1 MDPIQSREAGFPTV
15 LGLRGAA
22 LSAGAIVIGVFVALI
37 VQILLALLGAGIGFS
52 VFRVPASGSEAF
64 AVSWGAFVWWALSGI
79 LAAFAGGL
87 AAFVWAPSADVRSAW
102 VHGFLTWCVT
112 TVIVMAFVAL
122 AAGSSATLMANLGGP
137 AAAVAGQVEIAQR
150 GFAGEAPQR
159 MTPETRARV
168 DSMRR
173 ALGHLSLAS
182 FFALLLGGAAGVLG
196 GNAAYE
202 SFRPDRPEP
211 RRIPIPPGWLP
222 GRVTWSIPPGWLPRR
237 PQSSTTPPQPP
248 PSPPPEPPPGV

>member
-1 MDPIQSREAGFPTV
+1 MEPMDSRDTGARTI
-15 LGLRGAA
+15 LGLSSAV
-22 LSAGAIVIGVFVALI
+22 LSPGAIVIGTFVALV

-52 VFRVPASGSEAF
+52 AFRVPATGGEAF

-79 LAAFAGGL
+79 LAAFAGGF
-87 AAFVWAPSADVRSAW
+87 AAFLWEPSKDVRSAW

-122 AAGSSATLMANLGGP
+122 AAGSSATLMSNLGGP
-137 AAAVAGQVEIAQR
+137 AAAIAGQIEIGQR
-150 GFAGEAPQR
+150 GLAGEAPPR
-159 MTPETRARV
+159 MTPEARARV
-168 DSMRR
+168 DSMRA

-182 FFALLLGGAAGVLG
+182 FFALLLGAAAGVLG

-211 RRIPIPPGWLP
+211 RRIN
-222 GRVTWSIPPGWLPRR
+222 WSIPPDWLPRR
-237 PQSSTTPPQPP
+237 SQSST
-248 PSPPPEPPPGV
+248 SPPPEPPPPAPPPAT

>member
-1 MDPIQSREAGFPTV
+1 MDPVQSGEQVSPTIRGFSVPS
-15 LGLRGAA
+15 
-22 LSAGAIVIGVFVALI
+22 LSAAAIVIGVFIALV

-52 VFRVPASGSEAF
+52 AFRVPATGGEAF
-64 AVSWGAFVWWALSGI
+64 AVSWGAFIWWTLSGI
-79 LAAFAGGL
+79 LAAFAGGF
-87 AAFVWAPSADVRSAW
+87 AAFVWAPGSEVRSAW

-122 AAGSSATLMANLGGP
+122 AAGSSATLMSNLGGP

-150 GFAGEAPQR
+150 GLAGEAPPR
-159 MTPETRARV
+159 MSAETRARV
-168 DSMRR
+168 DSARR

-202 SFRPDRPEP
+202 TFRPDRPQP
-211 RRIPIPPGWLP
+211 
-222 GRVTWSIPPGWLPRR
+222 RVTWSIPPGWLPRR
-237 PQSSTTPPQPP
+237 PPPT
-248 PSPPPEPPPGV
+248 